1 MDETPEDGD
10 KRYKTISASVK
21 KTSTAKTI
29 KKKTRSNIWNNNQD
43 VLVMIE
49 KNNFTMEAK
58 TQKLI
63 EEQSNSLLKKLV
75 NVNVTEP

>member
-1 MDETPEDGD
+1 
-10 KRYKTISASVK
+10 
-21 KTSTAKTI
+21 
-29 KKKTRSNIWNNNQD
+29 
-43 VLVMIE
+43 MIE